1 MATALIYP
9 VTSTITSGF
18 EWKWRCDSEKVHSKR
33 SFAFYH
39 DCLTDALAHGH
50 HVETMAATG
59 ANAPGGPA
67 YTLDTGR

>member
-1 MATALIYP
+1 MATAVIYP
-9 VTSTITSGF
+9 VESAGTSGF
-18 EWKWRCDSEKVHSKR
+18 QWKWRCEAENVHSKK

-50 HVETMAATG
+50 RVETMAATG
-59 ANAPGGPA
+59 ASAPGGPD